1 MSENG
6 RTPYG
11 SDAMLEALLRRNMP
25 DLDSESLYRALLA
38 KDTRFDGRFFVGVAT
53 TGI

>member
-11 SDAMLEALLRRNMP
+11 SDAMLGAILRRIMP
-25 DLDSESLYRALLA
+25 DLDSEAL
-38 KDTRFDGRFFVGVAT
+38 
-53 TGI
+53 